1 MPGCLRDIQTHQASN
16 TGFQCIRRNHGDLL
30 DPFNQKLW
38 QTGSCMCTSHKLSYL
53 GMTFQWA
60 SNKPAKADLQLAS
73 FGQEAL
79 PTSHTWICQG
89 SWLVDSWRL
98 LSDLLH
104 ARYKQCCWWH
114 CYISLFSSTLNLRSF
129 RASPLN
135 LKRISAHRQTCC
147 PHVSMQVLARKKM
160 ACLYAHVQCC
170 FSNRAQHYHLNCHL
184 LVSADTHGQL
194 CGQSS
199 CSPHTSPSW
208 AYSASLAARRDP
220 CTGAYI
226 PL

>member
-1 MPGCLRDIQTHQASN
+1 MGIKQASQ
-16 TGFQCIRRNHGDLL
+16 GWSPVGLVW
-30 DPFNQKLW
+30 P
-38 QTGSCMCTSHKLSYL
+38 GSFAHVSYL
-53 GMTFQWA
+53 NLPGIVTGWFMKVAVWSA
-60 SNKPAKADLQLAS
+60 SC
-73 FGQEAL
+73 
-79 PTSHTWICQG
+79 TM
-89 SWLVDSWRL
+89 
-98 LSDLLH
+98 
-104 ARYKQCCWWH
+104 QCCWWH

-199 CSPHTSPSW
+199 CSPHT
-208 AYSASLAARRDP
+208 LAARRDP
-220 CTGAYI
+220 CTGGIHSVLNTI
-226 PL
+226 PMHKVQGVMLCASS